1 MSRGFKSV
9 EICQAFLLLTT
20 WNQPA
25 ERFEEERT
33 YAFSGIAIRMATDLN
48 LHRKTAA
55 TLPADASEEMK
66 TLYHREVMNRERCW
80 LFCYIIDR
88 SVATQMG
95 KPAMIGKEDFIIRN
109 CKAWFTQPGAQLTD
123 SGLSALVQ
131 MHRIVGRILDT
142 LYSDTSSV
150 SGLNPNLD
158 YPLLIRS
165 FLGQLDQWRRDWTI
179 VSTQEDE
186 WAITRNHQ
194 RDFYYHYYRLFLLS
208 FAIQHALDTPEGQL
222 ELPSWSSLCFASA
235 NALISVARDYLG
247 PKGIL
252 RFGMD
257 STFVYLSYAATFLLS
272 KPVLCSVGTR
282 GLC

>member
-33 YAFSGIAIRMATDLN
+33 YAFSGVAIRMATDLN
-48 LHRKTAA
+48 LHRKTTSALPDDA
-55 TLPADASEEMK
+55 TDEIK

-80 LFCYIIDR
+80 MFCYIIDR

-95 KPAMIGKEDFIIRN
+95 KPAMIAKEDFILRN
-109 CKAWFTQPGAQLTD
+109 CKTWFTQPGAQLTD

-179 VSTQEDE
+179 VSTE
-186 WAITRNHQ
+186 
-194 RDFYYHYYRLFLLS
+194 
-208 FAIQHALDTPEGQL
+208 
-222 ELPSWSSLCFASA
+222 
-235 NALISVARDYLG
+235 
-247 PKGIL
+247 
-252 RFGMD
+252 
-257 STFVYLSYAATFLLS
+257 
-272 KPVLCSVGTR
+272 
-282 GLC
+282 